1 MPLEI
6 SASDEGKATLLL
18 MNGTVVGPAD
28 RESFQ
33 LRIQEVL
40 EGSNPN
46 LILDMGGVTYVD
58 SAGIGA
64 LVATSNLAM
73 RKGGCIKLL
82 HLTKRIHDV
91 LQITR
96 LSSVFGIYD
105 SLQKALDSFDS
116 QG

>member
-6 SASDEGKATLLL
+6 TSSDEKKATLLQ
-18 MNGTVVGPAD
+18 MRGTIVGPDD

-33 LRIQEVL
+33 AKIQELL
-40 EGSNPN
+40 EGANPN
-46 LILDMGGVTYVD
+46 LILDLGGVTYVD

-64 LVATSNLAM
+64 LVATSNLAT
-73 RKGGCIKLL
+73 RKGGGIRLL

-105 SLQKALDSFDS
+105 SLQKALDSFES
-116 QG
+116 QD